1 MLAAM
6 GRLSVNARLLIAAL
20 ILVGLILPLA
30 GIMLSYNFKQ
40 SVTTA
45 FDERLRSLLNVV
57 IAGIE
62 YDPNSRSLNMVR
74 SLGDP
79 RFERVFSGWYWQA
92 TDGVELS
99 LTSRSL
105 WDQRLAVSG
114 ESGLQLSNQPGPRGE
129 PLRVIE
135 RDIKLSN
142 LQSTLHL
149 SVAASRQ
156 ELDAE
161 VDRFGRLLWLS
172 LAGLGVLLLAGLAIQ
187 IRWGLS
193 PLRRIRGNLRE
204 VENGQSQRLAT
215 DFPSE
220 LKALAEAINLVLERD
235 EQLIERGRAA
245 AGNLAHALKTPVTV
259 RKTHCERLPEA
270 QARPLLN
277 ELQRLDDAVRH
288 HLARA
293 SAAGATPLTRT
304 TGLSE
309 ALEAVVTGIGRMAQ
323 RRGLVLQSQ
332 PLPDAKV
339 RMDAQDL
346 QEIVGNLL
354 ENAVKWA
361 STTVVFDCEIVADRL
376 LLRIADDGAGLTEA
390 QRVEAL
396 ERGRMLD
403 ERRSGSG
410 LGLAIVSEL
419 VALYGGA
426 FELGTAE
433 QGGLLATVSLPV
445 TQEST

>member
-1 MLAAM
+1 MRAAM
-6 GRLSVNARLLIAAL
+6 ERLSVNARLLIAAL
-20 ILVGLILPLA
+20 ALVGVVLPLA
-30 GIMLSYNFKQ
+30 GIMLNYNFKQ

-62 YDPNSRSLNMVR
+62 YDPNSRSLNMLR

-79 RFERVFSGWYWQA
+79 HFERVFSGWYWQA
-92 TDGVELS
+92 SDGGELS

-105 WDQRLAVSG
+105 WDQRLAVSDG
-114 ESGLQLSNQPGPRGE
+114 PGLQFSNQPGPRGE
-129 PLRVIE
+129 LLRVIE

-142 LQSTLHL
+142 LQATLHL

-161 VDRFGRLLWLS
+161 VSRFSRLLWLS
-172 LAGLGVLLLAGLAIQ
+172 LVGLGVLLLAGLAIQ

-193 PLRRIRGNLRE
+193 PLRRIHGNLRE
-204 VENGQSQRLAT
+204 VESGQSQRLDT
-215 DFPSE
+215 DFPVE

-235 EQLIERGRAA
+235 QQLIERGRAA

-259 RKTHCERLPEA
+259 LKTHCERLPEE
-270 QARPLLN
+270 QARPLLQ

-304 TGLSE
+304 TDVRE
-309 ALEAVVTGIGRMAQ
+309 ALEPVVTGIDRMAQ
-323 RRGLVLQSQ
+323 RRGLTLKSP
-332 PLPDAKV
+332 PLPQARV
-339 RMDAQDL
+339 RMDAQDM
-346 QEIVGNLL
+346 QEIMGNLL

-361 STTVVFDCEIVADRL
+361 RTTVVFGCEIDADTLRL
-376 LLRIADDGAGLTEA
+376 WVADDGEGLTEA
-390 QRVEAL
+390 QCAEAL

-419 VALYGGA
+419 VALYGGR
-426 FELGTAE
+426 FELGRAE

-445 TQEST
+445 VRGTT